1 MRLCSLI
8 VTGLAVFALAACDE
22 YQGLTPDPA
31 KLHYPLGVAVHPD
44 GRFVYVLSTNFDGKY
59 RIDEGGTVSVIDTQ
73 SGTIKEGP
81 TVRVA
86 SFGGQLQFSRPTADG
101 PGQLVAT
108 TRGDDALN
116 LLEVSASGDRVW
128 CDGDS
133 SFGALYDL
141 VAAAAPTALTSALGL
156 PPASADDTG
165 ANCLVSG
172 LAASPFAV
180 TALRSEWSRPLAG
193 DRWTHWDWW
202 GVGSLAGAVSVIG
215 VPNGDVAKA
224 TTVSTTGVAAGT
236 AALVRVGDQ
245 LVAAGRYGNQLSVIS
260 AAQDGSGAPVALQTT
275 RSITLP
281 FSTTSGAMES
291 RGLAY
296 SEQLG
301 RLFVSI
307 NQPTGIATVEVGS
320 DADGGATL
328 AFSGHLPLLGLP
340 TAIALRETADRSL
353 LFVLLQSRDEL
364 VVLDAATGQTLSRL
378 LVGNAPSA
386 MAFSPDGAS
395 LYISLFGDDALA
407 VVKLDPADPSVVTL
421 DATIR

>member
-8 VTGLAVFALAACDE
+8 ATGFALFALAACDE
-22 YQGLTPDPA
+22 YEGLSPDAA

-44 GRFVYVLSTNFDGKY
+44 GRFVYVLSTNFDGEY
-59 RIDEGGTVSVIDTQ
+59 RIDQGGTVSIIDTQ
-73 SGTIKEGP
+73 SRTILDGS
-81 TVRVA
+81 TVRLA
-86 SFGGQLQFSRPTADG
+86 SFGGQLQFTRPTADG

-116 LLEVSASGDRVW
+116 LLEVSATGDRVW

-133 SFGALYDL
+133 SFGSLYDL
-141 VAAAAPTALTSALGL
+141 LAAAAPAALTTALGL
-156 PPASADDTG
+156 PPASTDETG
-165 ANCLVSG
+165 TNCLVSG
-172 LAASPFAV
+172 LAPSPFAL
-180 TALRSEWSRPLAG
+180 TALRSEWSRPLASDG
-193 DRWTHWDWW
+193 WTHWDWW
-202 GVGSLAGAVSVIG
+202 GVGSLSGAVSLVG

-224 TTVSTTGVAAGT
+224 TTVRTTGVAAGT
-236 AALVRVGDQ
+236 SALVSIGDQ
-245 LVAAGRYGNQLSVIS
+245 LVAAGRYGNQLSVLS

-281 FSTTSGAMES
+281 FSTSSGAMES

-296 SEQLG
+296 SELLK

-307 NQPTGIATVEVGS
+307 NQPAGIATVEVGT

-340 TAIALRETADRSL
+340 TAVTLRETADRSL
-353 LFVLLQSRDEL
+353 LFLLLQSRDEL
-364 VVLDAATGQTLSRL
+364 LVLDAATSQTLSRL
-378 LVGNAPSA
+378 FVGNAPSA
-386 MAFSPDGAS
+386 MAFSPDGAF